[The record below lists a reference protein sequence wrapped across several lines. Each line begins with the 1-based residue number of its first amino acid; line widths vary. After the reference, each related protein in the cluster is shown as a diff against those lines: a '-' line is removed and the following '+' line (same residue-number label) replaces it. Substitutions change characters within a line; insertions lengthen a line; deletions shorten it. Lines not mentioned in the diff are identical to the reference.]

1 VVVNLPVQVDGDI
14 SARMN
19 LVNELGLRAAST
31 SSMMPNDDPRIAEWT
46 RLIDVLP
53 TSGLTDEQAD
63 GIAVE
68 LRAQYDEILNSVQVP
83 PKGFSFNL
91 TDTSGTVPI
100 TLRNNADIP
109 LTVVVRLSS
118 SKLLFPD
125 GDQTV
130 ELPPNAFKEV
140 RIAIEARSNGD
151 FPVTLDVLTPL
162 GKVAITDPVA
172 LTASIKALSGVG
184 ILLTGAALLIL
195 LTWWVRQFRRNR
207 RGRHAAEA
215 ANRHPTTRGES
226 GGEPVVDPPG
236 EDLDDGAGLSPD
248 AATSTLPPS

>member
-1 VVVNLPVQVDGDI
+1 
-14 SARMN
+14 
-19 LVNELGLRAAST
+19 
-31 SSMMPNDDPRIAEWT
+31 MMPNDDPRIAEWT

-53 TSGLTDEQAD
+53 TSALTDEQAD

-68 LRAQYDEILNSVQVP
+68 LRAQYDEILSSVQVP
-83 PKGFSFNL
+83 TKGFSFNL

-118 SKLLFPD
+118 SKLRFPD

-130 ELPPNAFKEV
+130 ELPPNSFQEV
-140 RIAIEARSNGD
+140 RVAIEALSRGD
-151 FPVTLDVLTPL
+151 TQVTLDVLTPL
-162 GKVAITDPVA
+162 GKVPITDPVA
-172 LTASIKALSGVG
+172 LTASINALSGVG
-184 ILLTGAALLIL
+184 NLLTGAALLIL
-195 LTWWVRQFRRNR
+195 FTWWVRHFRRNR

-215 ANRHPTTRGES
+215 ANRHPATRGE
-226 GGEPVVDPPG
+226 GGEQAAELPSDDPS
-236 EDLDDGAGLSPD
+236 DGAGLSPD

>member
-1 VVVNLPVQVDGDI
+1 
-14 SARMN
+14 
-19 LVNELGLRAAST
+19 
-31 SSMMPNDDPRIAEWT
+31 
-46 RLIDVLP
+46 
-53 TSGLTDEQAD
+53 
-63 GIAVE
+63 
-68 LRAQYDEILNSVQVP
+68 
-83 PKGFSFNL
+83 
-91 TDTSGTVPI
+91 VPI

-151 FPVTLDVLTPL
+151 FPVTLNVLTPL

-195 LTWWVRQFRRNR
+195 LTWWVRHFRRNR

-215 ANRHPTTRGES
+215 ANRHPATRGES
-226 GGEPVVDPPG
+226 ADGGEPVVDLAG
-236 EDLDDGAGLSPD
+236 EDLDDGVGLSPD